1 MSESHAPRAG
11 ALDLAAAPWLLK
23 RLGPARDYFGI
34 ALLGIGLWLLLI
46 ETNAFYSSVLATI
59 LIWTIATSGLNI
71 IAGLG
76 GYPSLVQGAFYGIG
90 AYSSALA
97 MKWGQPFWASCFEAV
112 GAASLLGLVIGLVFS
127 RTRGQYFAIGTMF
140 SGLAVALVLNNWRML
155 TNGQLGISVDFGFA
169 DMDQLNIVIPAA
181 AALTLALF
189 RFVSRRRLGWRLQT
203 ILEDEDL
210 AEHIGVPTART
221 KLAGFVLS
229 AAIGAVAGVLIGQ
242 YNGTISPDLFDYY
255 VGFVMFVAL
264 SVGGAGRVLGPLLG
278 SAFIV
283 GIPDLLNLSS
293 GIGLLI
299 AGLIFVLVIIL
310 IPGGFMSAIDAARA
324 LGRDEGGATM
334 SGFLEVEGASKTFGG
349 VRAVDAVDFSVDRG
363 QDLWRDRSQW
373 LRQDDPSWAA
383 ERHLSARSRRH
394 PTEGSSAGWAFR
406 PPHCSGWRR
415 AHLPD
420 LAPVLPLVAR
430 RQSDGRGG
438 GKADRSR
445 GRRS

>member
-11 ALDLAAAPWLLK
+11 ALDLAAAPSPLN
-23 RLGPARDYFGI
+23 RFGPARDYFGI
-34 ALLGIGLWLLLI
+34 ALLGIGLWLLVV

-59 LIWTIATSGLNI
+59 LIWTIATGGLNI

-90 AYSSALA
+90 AYGSALA

-169 DMDQLNIVIPAA
+169 DVDQLNIVIPAA
-181 AALTLALF
+181 AALTLAIF

-221 KLAGFVLS
+221 KLTGFVLS

-310 IPGGFMSAIDAARA
+310 IPGGFMSALDALVRWVAMKAAR
-324 LGRDEGGATM
+324 R
-334 SGFLEVEGASKTFGG
+334 
-349 VRAVDAVDFSVDRG
+349 
-363 QDLWRDRSQW
+363 
-373 LRQDDPSWAA
+373 
-383 ERHLSARSRRH
+383 
-394 PTEGSSAGWAFR
+394 
-406 PPHCSGWRR
+406 
-415 AHLPD
+415 
-420 LAPVLPLVAR
+420 
-430 RQSDGRGG
+430 
-438 GKADRSR
+438 
-445 GRRS
+445 